1 VDALCRVSTS
11 DTVIDSAIPDEVGM
25 ARSDRLSLN
34 DGDVYAKVHESVREA
49 VQAYCALARD
59 LLQQTSLL
67 VNAVD
72 RLTAVDEEKDGAA
85 DALTRRERHV
95 LQLLTEGSTN
105 RTIARSLRISERT
118 VKNHLQSIYGKL
130 GVTDR
135 TGAVVKG
142 IKAGLVTL

>member
-1 VDALCRVSTS
+1 MVGS
-11 DTVIDSAIPDEVGM
+11 DQKPGDDEVSQ
-25 ARSDRLSLN
+25 AQD
-34 DGDVYAKVHESVREA
+34 AVRDA
-49 VQAYCALARD
+49 VQAYCTVARD

-72 RLTAVDEEKDGAA
+72 RLTDAHQGGDGLE
-85 DALTRRERHV
+85 DGIYEALTRRERHV

-105 RTIARSLRISERT
+105 RMIARDLRISERT

-130 GVTDR
+130 GVADR

-142 IKAGLVTL
+142 IKRGLVTW